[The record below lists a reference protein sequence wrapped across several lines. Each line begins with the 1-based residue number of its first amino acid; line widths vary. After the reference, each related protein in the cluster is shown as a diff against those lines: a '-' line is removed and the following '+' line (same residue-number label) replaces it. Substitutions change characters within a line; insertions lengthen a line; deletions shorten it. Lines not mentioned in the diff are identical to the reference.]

1 MRVMEMPKAK
11 LFHWD
16 NLDAGPE
23 EVEVPEE
30 IFGAEVNEDLLWR
43 AVRVYLYNQRQWT
56 ASAKTRGEVRGG
68 GRKPWPQKHTGR
80 ARHGSIRS
88 PIWRGG
94 GVVFGPKP
102 IKRRL
107 ELPKKMRRRALIAAL
122 SARAREGNLLLVDR
136 LGFERPKTKEGIRVL
151 EALGCPEKTL
161 VVTAIPEYQVPVYK
175 SFSNIPGVEC
185 VRSDALTPYHIL
197 NHEGLLLTQGAV
209 EELVRRL
216 SDGR

>member
-1 MRVMEMPKAK
+1 MVKAK
-11 LFHWD
+11 LYRWD

-30 IFGAEVNEDLLWR
+30 LFGAEVNKDLLWR

-56 ASAKTRGEVRGG
+56 ASTKTRGEVRGG

-107 ELPKKMRRRALIAAL
+107 ELPRRMRRQALISAL
-122 SARAREGNLLLVDR
+122 SARAQEGNLVLIDR
-136 LGFERPKTKEGIRVL
+136 FGFERPRTKEAIRVL
-151 EALGCPEKTL
+151 SGLGVPEKTL
-161 VVTAIPEYQVPVYK
+161 VVIATDEHTVPVYK

-185 VRSDALTPYHIL
+185 VRTDGVTVYNVLA
-197 NHEGLLLTQGAV
+197 HEGLLMTQRAV
-209 EELVRRL
+209 EELRRRVT
-216 SDGR
+216 SGAKAIA